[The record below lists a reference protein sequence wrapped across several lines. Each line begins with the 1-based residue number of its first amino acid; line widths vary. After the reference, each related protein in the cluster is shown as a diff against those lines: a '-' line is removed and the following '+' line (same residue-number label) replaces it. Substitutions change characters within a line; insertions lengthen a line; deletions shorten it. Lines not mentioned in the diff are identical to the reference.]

1 MSKIPSEKI
10 NELDFSLIRE
20 NLMDFVRNNSDFSD
34 YDFEASGLNFVADL
48 LAYNTQ
54 YNSFYLNQVASEM
67 FLDTAQQRKNVVSI
81 AKQMGYLANSK
92 KMSPPEKWRSP
103 AATIRRAN
111 SGSTTSKAA

>member
-54 YNSFYLNQVASEM
+54 YN
-67 FLDTAQQRKNVVSI
+67 
-81 AKQMGYLANSK
+81 
-92 KMSPPEKWRSP
+92 
-103 AATIRRAN
+103 
-111 SGSTTSKAA
+111 